1 MAPKQTHHLQAM
13 SPDVWGSLSS
23 GKMEALK
30 VAGKMIQI
38 LALNI
43 RGQACWHGLDLLLR
57 SADQRIQEL
66 VTQCRQKAELQAQ

>member
-1 MAPKQTHHLQAM
+1 MAPKQTHHPRAKSQ
-13 SPDVWGSLSS
+13 DVWGSLSS
-23 GKMEALK
+23 GKMEALR

-43 RGQACWHGLDLLLR
+43 RGQACWHGLDLLL